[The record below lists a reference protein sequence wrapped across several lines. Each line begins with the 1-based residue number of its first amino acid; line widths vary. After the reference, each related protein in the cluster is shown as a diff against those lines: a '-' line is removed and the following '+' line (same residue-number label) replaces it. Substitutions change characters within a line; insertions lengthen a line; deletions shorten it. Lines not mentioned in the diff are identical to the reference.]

1 MDFIQNGSRI
11 ETVFDDKVIT
21 GTVLESRLYFDQLKY
36 TVLLDEPI
44 KYRWTAG
51 LVERLIV
58 SQYNIKELV

>member
-1 MDFIQNGSRI
+1 MSFIKDGSRI
-11 ETVFDDKVIT
+11 ETVFNGKVRT